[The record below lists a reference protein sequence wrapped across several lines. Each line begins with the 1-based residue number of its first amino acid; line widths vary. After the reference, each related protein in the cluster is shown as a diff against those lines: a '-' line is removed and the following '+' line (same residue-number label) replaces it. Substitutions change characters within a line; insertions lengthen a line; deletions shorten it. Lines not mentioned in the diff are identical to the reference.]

1 MPQVLLGIFWLI
13 TEDEN
18 MKKLLPIL
26 LLALLAVLIVN
37 GALFVG
43 EYSATESKNGA
54 AVTVKIPKGAT
65 EKVIAHTLKENG
77 VIRYELSFR
86 MKMRKSPYRGK
97 LNYGTFALHK
107 GMCIDDIVDELMN
120 PTEKD
125 KGIKLTI
132 PEGFSAEMIAA
143 RCEKLGLVK
152 AEDFLSELEKGKFG
166 FSFINDIPSKD
177 GVKYKLQGYLFPST
191 YVFKSTASAHDVISV
206 LLAEFEKQYNSVKN
220 LNKNEVSMNDIIISA
235 SLIEREAKLDS
246 ERSTISGVIRNRI
259 KKGMRLQIDASV
271 VYAISDGLYD
281 VSRVYYKDLEKDSP
295 YNTYKYAGLPVG
307 AICNPGIKSIKA
319 AMQPQ
324 ESNYLY
330 YRTDNSK
337 NDGSHIFTE
346 TFNEHKSKAK

>member
-1 MPQVLLGIFWLI
+1 MLNKRKV
-13 TEDEN
+13 
-18 MKKLLPIL
+18 
-26 LLALLAVLIVN
+26 VLIVN
-37 GALFVG
+37 NRKLKILTAVVDEYIRTGEPVG
-43 EYSATESKNGA
+43 SKAISKLENIDVSSATIRNDM
-54 AVTVKIPKGAT
+54 AVLEQLGYLEQPHTSAGRIP
-65 EKVIAHTLKENG
+65 
-77 VIRYELSFR
+77 
-86 MKMRKSPYRGK
+86 
-97 LNYGTFALHK
+97 TFAGYRLY
-107 GMCIDDIVDELMN
+107 IDELMN

-125 KGIKLTI
+125 KGVKLTI

-152 AEDFLSELEKGKFG
+152 AEDFLSELENGKFG

-246 ERSTISGVIRNRI
+246 ERSMISGVIRNRI